1 MANGSITFENKNSGA
16 IKVAPIGF
24 SWTTLFFSG
33 IPALMRGHIGMGI
46 VIIILAMVTGGLSNI
61 VYGFI
66 YNKMYIKHLIAE
78 GAKMSSATL
87 SDDALKATLGME
99 VPKQ

>member
-78 GAKMSSATL
+78 GAKMSNATVG
-87 SDDALKATLGME
+87 DDELKVILGME
-99 VPKQ
+99 VPK